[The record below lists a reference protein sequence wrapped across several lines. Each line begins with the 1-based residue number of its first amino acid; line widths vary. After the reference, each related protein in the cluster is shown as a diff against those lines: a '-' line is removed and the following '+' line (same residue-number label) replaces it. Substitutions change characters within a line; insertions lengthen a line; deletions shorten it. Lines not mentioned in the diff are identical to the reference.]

1 METRIFVTRPIP
13 ERALT
18 LLKSKGYSVD
28 CNPKDVALTQ
38 KQLIRYLSKKQYD
51 AVLTLLTDKID
62 TTVFDAAPS
71 VKLYA
76 NYATGYDNIDVAEAK
91 KRNIVVTNAPT
102 EESAIAVA
110 EHTIALL
117 LTLTTRTVEAD
128 DFVRRGKFTGW
139 APSNFVGTRI
149 QGKTLGLVGC
159 GAIGQKVAALAHAL
173 GMQVV
178 YTDVKQNPQLETAY
192 SATYYDS
199 LDALLPVVDFVS
211 IHVPLLSTTHHLFD
225 TAHLALMKPTALLI
239 NTSRG
244 PVIDER
250 ALEDALYAKRIRGAG
265 LDVFEFEP
273 TIRRRLRRLPSVV
286 LTPHIASATEEARNA
301 MADITAQNIVEFFE
315 GRTPTHTVTN

>member
-18 LLKSKGYSVD
+18 LLKSKGFTVD

-38 KQLIRYLSKKQYD
+38 KQLIKYLSKNSYD
-51 AVLTLLTDKID
+51 VVLTLLTDKID
-62 TTVFDAAPS
+62 ALVFDAAPS

-76 NYATGYDNIDVAEAK
+76 NYATGYDNIDIVEAK

-110 EHTIALL
+110 EHTIAFLL
-117 LTLTTRTVEAD
+117 SLSTRLVEAD
-128 DFVRRGKFTGW
+128 DFVRRGKFIGW

-149 QGKTLGLVGC
+149 KHKTLGLVGC
-159 GAIGQKVAALAHAL
+159 GAIGKKVASLAYAL
-173 GMQVV
+173 GMRVI
-178 YTDVKQNPQLETAY
+178 YTDVKQNSELEASY
-192 SATYYDS
+192 GATYYDS
-199 LDALLPVVDFVS
+199 LDALLPEADFVS
-211 IHVPLLSTTHHLFD
+211 IHVPLLPTTHHLFD
-225 TAHLALMKPTALLI
+225 RVRMLQMKPTAFLI

-250 ALEDALYAKRIRGAG
+250 ALEDVLYEKKIAGAG

-273 TIRRRLRRLPSVV
+273 SIRKRLRRLSNVV
-286 LTPHIASATEEARNA
+286 LTPHIASATDEARNA
-301 MADITAQNIVEFFE
+301 MAEIVAQNIIEFFE
-315 GRTPTHTVTN
+315 GRTPINIVTK